1 MKRLVL
7 ILATFVFVFVFGGIQ
22 AQELPYE
29 IKHYNLKNKLA
40 VQGYDVVAYFSGEAI
55 EGKKELSHT
64 VGEVIYHFSSK
75 ENLELFQANPT
86 KYEPE
91 YGGYCAYAMADGD
104 KVKID
109 PKTFKIIENKLFL
122 FYNFRSTNTL
132 ELWNKQEQQLL
143 PKANKAWLDIIKE
156 K

>member
-7 ILATFVFVFVFGGIQ
+7 IFTTLVFVFGSIQ

-75 ENLELFQANPT
+75 ENLELFQANPS
-86 KYEPE
+86 KYEPQ
-91 YGGYCAYAMADGD
+91 YGGYCAYAMAKGD
-104 KVKID
+104 KVKVD
-109 PKTFKIIENKLFL
+109 PETFKIIDSKLYL
-122 FYNFRSTNTL
+122 FYNFRFTNTL
-132 ELWNKQEQQLL
+132 KLWNKQEQKYL
-143 PKANKAWLDIIKE
+143 PKANNAWSAIIKE